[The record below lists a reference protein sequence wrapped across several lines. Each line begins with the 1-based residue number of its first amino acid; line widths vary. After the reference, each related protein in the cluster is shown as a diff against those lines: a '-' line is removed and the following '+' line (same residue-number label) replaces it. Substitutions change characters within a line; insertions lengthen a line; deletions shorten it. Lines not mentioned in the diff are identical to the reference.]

1 MKQFMKLQPKNWQA
15 IYALYLSHID
25 DPDVAQKF
33 TALAEEELKARG
45 FANEQA
51 TSIASALLKTFTQP
65 DLKSSFIEGDDKED
79 EAKLS
84 LQDIKL
90 LKEKLLHEPSP
101 EVRRLLV
108 ALLVYAR
115 ANPHPS
121 FWIKYDKKVIHFL
134 ASTQKLKVSDQNY
147 LTMRLHNLYNLDMQ
161 VVGSNQPIPCFR
173 ISWQAEQQPPA
184 DTTDN
189 PLVLLGPLSPSTIT
203 SFVSQIPYEDDCE
216 EKIEVTK

>member
-45 FANEQA
+45 FADEQA
-51 TSIASALLKTFTQP
+51 ASIASALLKTFTQP
-65 DLKSSFIEGDDKED
+65 DLKSSFIEGDDEED

-101 EVRRLLV
+101 EVRRLL
-108 ALLVYAR
+108 
-115 ANPHPS
+115 
-121 FWIKYDKKVIHFL
+121 
-134 ASTQKLKVSDQNY
+134 
-147 LTMRLHNLYNLDMQ
+147 
-161 VVGSNQPIPCFR
+161 
-173 ISWQAEQQPPA
+173 
-184 DTTDN
+184 
-189 PLVLLGPLSPSTIT
+189 
-203 SFVSQIPYEDDCE
+203 
-216 EKIEVTK
+216 